1 MVIDLVRAE
10 RGNILVV
17 QRVGRSHARGRNLA
31 LKQFEFYIARDIL
44 LRAVHECGQRFAE
57 RGVPLAVVNKVGEWS
72 TILVDGH
79 EYEIN
84 PTGYQ
89 AVLYLTIVLYVISLL
104 ASLFL
109 VTSTSKKKA

>member
-31 LKQFEFYIARDIL
+31 LKQFEFDIARDIL

-57 RGVPLAVVNKVGEWS
+57 RGVPLAVVNKVGEFKCDVFFKMRGVAVERNFFEVFVR
-72 TILVDGH
+72 LG
-79 EYEIN
+79 EI
-84 PTGYQ
+84 PVY
-89 AVLYLTIVLYVISLL
+89 A
-104 ASLFL
+104 A
-109 VTSTSKKKA
+109 